1 MRHPNRKT
9 MKWWLMLSM
18 LVTHGVM
25 AQSGGQFEIS
35 RATINAGG
43 DSSSGGVFAVTGTIG
58 QYQANGTTDVAQY
71 EVTGGFW
78 VAAGSAGNDLIFADD
93 FE

>member
-1 MRHPNRKT
+1 MKHPTKKA
-9 MKWWLMLSM
+9 MQWWLLFSM
-18 LVTHGVM
+18 LIAHGAM
-25 AQSGGQFEIS
+25 AQSGGPFEIS

-43 DSSSGGVFAVTGTIG
+43 DSSSGGVFEVTGTIG

-71 EVTGGFW
+71 ELTGGFW
-78 VAAGSAGNDLIFADD
+78 VAAGSTGNDLIFADD